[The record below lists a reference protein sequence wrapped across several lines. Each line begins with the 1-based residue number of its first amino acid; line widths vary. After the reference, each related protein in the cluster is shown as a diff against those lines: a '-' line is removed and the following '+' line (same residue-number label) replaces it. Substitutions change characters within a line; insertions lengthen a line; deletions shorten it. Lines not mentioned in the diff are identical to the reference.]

1 MFKRYIG
8 LAANEQMMSRK
19 ASISETVYKQLA
31 ADLYG
36 QGNQVISR
44 LRGYVVSL
52 SKMTELNADNILYQK
67 IKEEAMR
74 CL

>member
-1 MFKRYIG
+1 MHLIYHISNVSPVFKRYIG

-36 QGNQVISR
+36 QGNQVTHFQTER
-44 LRGYVVSL
+44 LCGFS
-52 SKMTELNADNILYQK
+52 E
-67 IKEEAMR
+67 
-74 CL
+74 

>member
-52 SKMTELNADNILYQK
+52 SEMPELNADNILYQK

>member
-36 QGNQVISR
+36 QGNQIISR